1 MANDTTRVSLRADLL
16 EGLQK
21 FIAHRDE
28 PPVGRM
34 SLDDAVNAVVEDWL
48 MGQGYLPLPGET
60 EAVETAIEAAEVP
73 HG

>member
-34 SLDDAVNAVVEDWL
+34 SSDDAVNAIVEDWL